1 MKLQQTAQ
9 GTIIEIIVKPNSKQF
24 QVKTEGDE
32 FVVFCHEAPVKS
44 KVNRE
49 LIKQLSKLF
58 KRKVEI
64 ISGFSSRQKK
74 VLIADVS
81 TEKVNEMLGKLQ
93 V

>member
-9 GTIIEIIVKPNSKQF
+9 GTVIEIVVKPNAKQF
-24 QVKTEGDE
+24 QVKAEGDE
-32 FVVFCHEAPVKS
+32 LVVFCHEAPVKG

-49 LIKQLSKLF
+49 LIKKLSKLF
-58 KRKVEI
+58 KRRVEI

-74 VLIADVS
+74 VLITDVS

-93 V
+93 G

>member
-1 MKLQQTAQ
+1 MKLQKTAQ

-32 FVVFCHEAPVKS
+32 LVVFCHEAPVKG

-58 KRKVEI
+58 KKRVEI
-64 ISGFSSRQKK
+64 ISGFTSKQKK
-74 VLIADVS
+74 ILIADVS
-81 TEKVNEMLGKLQ
+81 TEKVNKMLGKLQ

>member
-1 MKLQQTAQ
+1 MKLQKTAQ
-9 GTIIEIIVKPNSKQF
+9 GTIIEIVVKPNSKHF
-24 QVKTEGDE
+24 QVKTEGNE
-32 FVVFCHEAPVKS
+32 LVVFCHEAPVKG

-58 KRKVEI
+58 KRRVEI
-64 ISGFSSRQKK
+64 ISGFTSRQKK
-74 VLIADVS
+74 VLIKDVS